1 MTTLV
6 RRSVT
11 LVSLVGRL
19 NPAALDGLIPH
30 TFAVGAVAGTAPLAV
45 RAFASDDDGDAA
57 GLNPQPLPPVAA
69 ALRLAVARTV
79 HAVANAAITA
89 RVSGGDAQRILTE
102 AGGDWCGTPSG
113 RIPWP
118 RHWPLPWP
126 PDGPA
131 PIDPGYATPAVQ
143 AQAALAF
150 QGYANGV
157 EDEQL
162 KIYFTELAEKLA
174 DSALRTVD

>member
-11 LVSLVGRL
+11 LVALVGRL

-30 TFAVGAVAGTAPLAV
+30 EAGHGVLDGLLAA
-45 RAFASDDDGDAA
+45 RAEGGGEAA

-69 ALRLAVARTV
+69 ALRLSVARTV
-79 HAVANAAITA
+79 TAVANAAITA
-89 RVSGGDAQRILTE
+89 RVSGGDARKVLAE
-102 AGGDWCGTPSG
+102 VGDDWCGTPHG

-126 PDGPA
+126 PTGPL
-131 PIDPGYATPAVQ
+131 PIDAGYATPAVQ

-157 EDEQL
+157 SDEQL
-162 KIYFTELAEKLA
+162 QEVFGELAERLA
-174 DSALRTVD
+174 DAALQNAG

>member
-6 RRSVT
+6 HRSVS
-11 LVSLVGRL
+11 LVTLVGRL

-30 TFAVGAVAGTAPLAV
+30 GFALGVVAGARLA
-45 RAFASDDDGDAA
+45 AHADGAA
-57 GLNPQPLPPVAA
+57 DVARLNPQPLPPAA
-69 ALRLAVARTV
+69 AELRLAVAGTV
-79 HAVANAAITA
+79 GAVANAAITA
-89 RVSGGDAQRILTE
+89 RVSGGDARQILAE
-102 AGGDWCGTPSG
+102 VGDDWCGTPHG

-126 PDGPA
+126 PTGPL

-150 QGYANGV
+150 QGYANGIG
-157 EDEQL
+157 DEQL
-162 KIYFTELAEKLA
+162 RTAFGDLAERLA
-174 DSALRTVD
+174 DAALQQAD

>member
-19 NPAALDGLIPH
+19 NPAAWDGLIPH
-30 TFAVGAVAGTAPLAV
+30 EVAHGAALGSRLAA
-45 RAFASDDDGDAA
+45 RADDDGDAA

-69 ALRLAVARTV
+69 ALRLSVARTV
-79 HAVANAAITA
+79 GAVANAAITA
-89 RVSGGDAQRILTE
+89 RVSGGDARQILAE
-102 AGGDWCGTPSG
+102 VGDDWCGTPHG
-113 RIPWP
+113 RVPWP

-126 PDGPA
+126 PTGPL

-150 QGYANGV
+150 QGYANGIA
-157 EDEQL
+157 DEQL
-162 KIYFTELAEKLA
+162 QSALGELAERLA
-174 DSALRTVD
+174 DAALRNAG

>member
-6 RRSVT
+6 HRSVT

-30 TFAVGAVAGTAPLAV
+30 EAAHGVLGGLLAARAENVGG
-45 RAFASDDDGDAA
+45 AA

-69 ALRLAVARTV
+69 ALRLSVARTV
-79 HAVANAAITA
+79 TAVANAAITA
-89 RVSGGDAQRILTE
+89 RVSGGDARQILAE
-102 AGGDWCGTPSG
+102 AGDDWCGTPHG

-126 PDGPA
+126 PDGPL
-131 PIDPGYATPAVQ
+131 PIDPGFATPAVQ

-150 QGYANGV
+150 QGYANGIA
-157 EDEQL
+157 DEQL
-162 KIYFTELAEKLA
+162 ESSFGELAEKLA
-174 DSALRTVD
+174 DAALQGAG

>member
-6 RRSVT
+6 HRSVT

-30 TFAVGAVAGTAPLAV
+30 EAAHGVLDGLLATRAGTA
-45 RAFASDDDGDAA
+45 GGAA

-69 ALRLAVARTV
+69 ALRLSVARTV
-79 HAVANAAITA
+79 NAVANAAITA
-89 RVSGGDAQRILTE
+89 RVSGGDAGRILAE
-102 AGGDWCGTPSG
+102 AGDDWCGTPHG

-126 PDGPA
+126 PEGPL
-131 PIDPGYATPAVQ
+131 PIDPGFATPAVQ
-143 AQAALAF
+143 AQAALAL
-150 QGYANGV
+150 QGYANGIA
-157 EDEQL
+157 DEQL
-162 KIYFTELAEKLA
+162 KSSFGELAEKLA
-174 DSALRTVD
+174 DAALQNAG